1 MYDTAKM
8 CQRQLRPK
16 GALPGESGARRLTRR
31 FGWLHGAVP
40 NLPLLLVATL
50 LVGGWTHVA
59 VPRAVGQAV
68 VSQPGLATGASTPT
82 GGIATVSPSF
92 GTAKSGVTTAPPRT
106 PSSISY
112 PYPLANPTDGGRF
125 NGKIER
131 YAGRLMAKYDLNGD
145 LLLEQSEWIAMHGDP
160 AGTMDLDG
168 DGVITIDE
176 IVNRVSDYGRRSL
189 RVVPNVPL
197 HFADASQDTTNIDAA
212 SRTTYRVHPDDSQAN
227 DSANGQPNS
236 PEVRMM
242 RRFFVIPSQLPQG
255 IAGWFLDNDADGDGQ
270 VTMAEFSANWTEVE
284 AAQFASYDLNG
295 DGVIT
300 AAECVRAETA
310 RAEREAAEARG
321 AASAPTNDES
331 GAVAADS
338 AG

>member
-1 MYDTAKM
+1 MD
-8 CQRQLRPK
+8 
-16 GALPGESGARRLTRR
+16 ARRRAARR
-31 FGWLHGAVP
+31 RPSRRQPAGVDDGRVNADRRHRDGFAEFRDGKVRGDDAAAHP
-40 NLPLLLVATL
+40 IE
-50 LVGGWTHVA
+50 HF
-59 VPRAVGQAV
+59 
-68 VSQPGLATGASTPT
+68 VSLS
-82 GGIATVSPSF
+82 
-92 GTAKSGVTTAPPRT
+92 
-106 PSSISY
+106 
-112 PYPLANPTDGGRF
+112 LANPTDGGRF

-197 HFADASQDTTNIDAA
+197 HFADTSQDTTNIDAA

-321 AASAPTNDES
+321 AATAPTNDES